1 MAQWQRCGMDEQ
13 RSQLIVKHKFQ
24 KTMILEVMLITF
36 ILINTLVLAGFV
48 LLDYVPN
55 LRQNKE
61 YIGLAIA
68 GFEVIGF
75 FIVYRYNLRA
85 SHRIAGPLFNLQRN
99 LKSIETGD
107 IGFTMEVRQDD
118 QFHELSDQM
127 NKTVTSL
134 RERMERVRELASTLQ
149 QQPGNQQVANDL
161 VSELLHFKT
170 TETLMVEEYREAA

>member
-1 MAQWQRCGMDEQ
+1 MNEQ
-13 RSQLIVKHKFQ
+13 RSQLVVKHKFQ

-36 ILINTLVLAGFV
+36 ILINILVLVGFV
-48 LLDYVPN
+48 LLDYIPN

-61 YIGLAIA
+61 YIGLAVA

-75 FIVYRYNLRA
+75 SIVYRYSLRA

-107 IGFTMEVRQDD
+107 IGFTMGLRQGD
-118 QFHELSDQM
+118 QFHELCDQM
-127 NKTVTSL
+127 NMTVGSL
-134 RERMERVRELASTLQ
+134 RERMERLQVLASTLQ

-161 VSELLHFKT
+161 VSELSHFKT
-170 TETLMVEEYREAA
+170 TETLLVEEYREAA